1 MSLALP
7 VLLGVALGLALGGRL
22 DRLASLHLRAPWL
35 FFAAIGLQLIAFP
48 LALFPW
54 RTDEAVASALWL
66 VSYGLLVVAATLNLR
81 IPGVPIVAT
90 GMALNLVAIVANGGT
105 MPVRPS
111 AMQEAGRV
119 AVTQANSTALE
130 YPRLPWLID
139 RWAAPDWIPFAN
151 VFSVG
156 DIVIALGVVVIVFAA
171 SGARIAPPV
180 ARRAATP

>member
-7 VLLGVALGLALGGRL
+7 VFVGVALGLALGGRL
-22 DRLASLHLRAPWL
+22 ERLATLELRAPWL

-54 RTDEAVASALWL
+54 RTEETLASALWV
-66 VSYGLLVVAATLNLR
+66 VSYGLLVVAAALNLR
-81 IPGVPIVAT
+81 ITGVPIVAA
-90 GMALNLVAIVANGGT
+90 GMALNLIAIVANGGT

-111 AMQEAGRV
+111 AMHDAGRV

-130 YPRLPWLID
+130 SPRFPWLID
-139 RWAAPDWIPFAN
+139 RWAAPDWIPLAN

-156 DIVIALGVVVIVFAA
+156 DVVIAAGAVVIVLAA
-171 SGARIAPPV
+171 MGVRVMRPE
-180 ARRAATP
+180 RAEGTA